1 MTRPPNDKVIISSG
15 LATLQTLI
23 KQIPPHR
30 RAPIRPIKQTNETEY
45 YYRARLRDIVRLMA
59 QSVDEVLIPVLR
71 RNYTADSYLIDI
83 IKQAIRQASEKFY
96 TSTFGRQIDRL
107 AQRVVSLAE
116 SESSAAFVE
125 QINRAIGIDMT
136 SLMVNESLV
145 DYFDASVE
153 NNVAL
158 IKSLS
163 SDYFDD
169 IQREVMDSIMRGDS
183 LTTMVRNIQK
193 VTGATYQRSHLI
205 SLDQTAKIRSDIT
218 YTRQVNA
225 GIVRFRWSTSQDVRV
240 SGNPAGKYPR
250 ARIKCFEIARA
261 DVGYGVGVYL
271 WLRGAAYNGE
281 TGLFPGKAHV
291 GCRCHAIP
299 QLKDIDY

>member
-1 MTRPPNDKVIISSG
+1 MIKTQPPR
-15 LATLQTLI
+15 
-23 KQIPPHR
+23 R
-30 RAPIRPIKQTNETEY
+30 RAQLRPVKLTDETER
-45 YYRARLRDIVRLMA
+45 YYRAQLREMVRLMA
-59 QSVDEVLIPVLR
+59 QSIDEVLTPVLR
-71 RNYTADSYLIDI
+71 RNYTADSYLVDI
-83 IKQAIRQASEKFY
+83 IKESIRQAADKFNR
-96 TSTFGRQIDRL
+96 TVMGGQADRL
-107 AQRVVSLAE
+107 AQRVVSRAE

-153 NNVAL
+153 SNVAL

-183 LTTMVRNIQK
+183 LTTMVRNIQQ
-193 VTGATYQRSHLI
+193 VTGASYQRAHLI
-205 SLDQTAKIRSDIT
+205 SRDQTAKIRSDIT
-218 YTRQVNA
+218 HTRQVGA
-225 GIVRFRWSTSQDVRV
+225 GINRFSWSTSQDVRV

-250 ARIKCFEIARA
+250 AKIKCFEISRS
-261 DVGYGVGVYL
+261 DVGYGAGIYL
-271 WLRGAAYNGE
+271 WSRGATYNGE
-281 TGLFPGKAHV
+281 SGLFPGRAHI

-299 QLKDIDY
+299 QIKGLDY